1 MNISNE
7 TGRSRTIRP
16 LRIAAGAL
24 CSLGLLHSAIALPLV
39 SRAGSS
45 TPISVSARSTPAR
58 GLSLAHQ
65 ATNSIAP
72 LDLRPPRDSAVPAD
86 HSGAGALASEPFPSA
101 NHRVELG
108 KKDLGGED
116 RRAEEGMRPS
126 PFGADEMSVQKMSQG
141 QIVAERIQHVH
152 REGLPI
158 ARLRA
163 SQSAALSIGLNQR
176 GKPGVWF
183 TQRMH

>member
-1 MNISNE
+1 MNSSNE

-39 SRAGSS
+39 RGSS

-65 ATNSIAP
+65 APNSIAP

-141 QIVAERIQHVH
+141 QIIAERIQH
-152 REGLPI
+152 
-158 ARLRA
+158 
-163 SQSAALSIGLNQR
+163 
-176 GKPGVWF
+176 
-183 TQRMH
+183 